1 MEQEKAGGYFLC
13 KYFVLFQYSILY
25 VKIFSHYFKTIIS
38 ELYLRSKDSLLS
50 VFCQLDEGTAW
61 I

>member
-13 KYFVLFQYSILY
+13 KYFVLLQYSILY
-25 VKIFSHYFKTIIS
+25 VKIFSHYFKTIILEFCLS
-38 ELYLRSKDSLLS
+38 YKDSLLS
-50 VFCQLDEGTAW
+50 VFHQLDERTAW